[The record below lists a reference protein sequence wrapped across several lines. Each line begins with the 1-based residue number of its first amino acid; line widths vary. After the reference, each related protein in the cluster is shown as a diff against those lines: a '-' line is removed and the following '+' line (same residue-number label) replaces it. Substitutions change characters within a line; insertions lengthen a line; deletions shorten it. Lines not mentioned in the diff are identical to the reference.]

1 MLTSGLKNEKLVSDI
16 ELSGSLILPT
26 RNTSGVYQFTSDNRR
41 DGVVSGKLVKPKYNV
56 EELVKSIDTTIFELL
71 PIEEPELPETVLKV
85 IYDAAL
91 EDIRLRDITIA
102 EQTDTI
108 LDLRGK
114 VAELEIVSQSL
125 RVEIDGKELLVANA
139 DNQASQATNRI
150 SSAITDL
157 QNAIQKA
164 TAESIQRVSLFAR
177 NQSLEQELSALRN
190 QLFGKEGKLAE
201 GAKVGEDF
209 AAKILEVR
217 KKDAEGD
224 IAYRARANEK
234 TEEWVNG
241 PTLELTNFTTNK
253 DTTISFSLSG
263 DSIINVP
270 SSVTLKAGETK
281 TVVLKENIGWI
292 RGQKPKGTIG
302 LTGDRQY
309 RGSLKMKSSAGSSS
323 EVTLSVFLDKYREN
337 GILGL

>member
-150 SSAITDL
+150 GSAITDL

-177 NQSLEQELSALRN
+177 NQSLEQELGALRE
-190 QLFGKEGKLAE
+190 QLYGKQAKQSE

-209 AAKILEVR
+209 SAKMIEV
-217 KKDAEGD
+217 KQQDLGD
-224 IAYRARANEK
+224 IAYRARANK
-234 TEEWVNG
+234 DTEEWING

-253 DTTISFSLSG
+253 DTTITFTTSG
-263 DSIINVP
+263 EPIIKTPN
-270 SSVTLKAGETK
+270 SVTLKAGETK
-281 TVVLKENIGWI
+281 TITLKENLEWI
-292 RGQKPKGTIG
+292 RDQKPKNSIG
-302 LTGDRQY
+302 LAGDREY
-309 RGSLKMKSSAGSSS
+309 RGSLKIKSSTGSSS
-323 EVTLSVFLDKYREN
+323 EVSFSIYLKKFRGSS
-337 GILGL
+337 

>member
-1 MLTSGLKNEKLVSDI
+1 MLPSGLKNEKLVSDI

-114 VAELEIVSQSL
+114 VSELEIVSQSL

-139 DNQASQATNRI
+139 DNQASQATARV
-150 SSAITDL
+150 SSAVIDL

-177 NQSLEQELSALRN
+177 NQSLEQELGALRE
-190 QLFGKEGKLAE
+190 QLFGKQGKISE

-209 AAKILEVR
+209 SAKIIEIKEKEV
-217 KKDAEGD
+217 GD
-224 IAYRARANEK
+224 IAYRARANRA
-234 TEEWVNG
+234 TEEWING

-253 DTTISFSLSG
+253 DTTITFTISG
-263 DSIINVP
+263 DPIINVP
-270 SSVTLKAGETK
+270 ASVTLKAGETK
-281 TVVLKENIGWI
+281 NVKLVENIGWI
-292 RGQKPKGTIG
+292 RDQKPKNTYGTA
-302 LTGDRQY
+302 GDREY
-309 RGSLKMKSSAGSSS
+309 RSSLKVKSSAGSSS
-323 EVTLSVFLDKYREN
+323 EVSLSIYLKKFR
-337 GILGL
+337 GSS

>member
-150 SSAITDL
+150 GSAITDL

-177 NQSLEQELSALRN
+177 NQSLEQELGALRE
-190 QLFGKEGKLAE
+190 QLYGKQGKIAE

-209 AAKILEVR
+209 SAKIIEV
-217 KKDAEGD
+217 KEKDLGD
-224 IAYRARANEK
+224 IAYRARANEA
-234 TEEWVNG
+234 TEEWING

-253 DTTISFSLSG
+253 DTTITFTLSG
-263 DSIINVP
+263 DPIINVP
-270 SSVTLKAGETK
+270 GSVTLKAGETK
-281 TVVLKENIGWI
+281 NVKLVENIGWI
-292 RGQKPKGTIG
+292 RDQKPKGTFG
-302 LTGDRQY
+302 FAGDREY
-309 RGSLKMKSSAGSSS
+309 RSSLKVKSSSGSSS
-323 EVTLSVFLDKYREN
+323 EVSLSIYLKKFR
-337 GILGL
+337 GSS

>member
-1 MLTSGLKNEKLVSDI
+1 MLPSGLKNEKLVSDI

-91 EDIRLRDITIA
+91 
-102 EQTDTI
+102 
-108 LDLRGK
+108 DLRGK
-114 VAELEIVSQSL
+114 VSELEIVSQSL

-139 DNQASQATNRI
+139 DNQASQATARV
-150 SSAITDL
+150 SSAVIDL

-177 NQSLEQELSALRN
+177 NQSLEQELGALRE
-190 QLFGKEGKLAE
+190 QLFGKQGKISE

-209 AAKILEVR
+209 SAKIIEIKEKEV
-217 KKDAEGD
+217 GD
-224 IAYRARANEK
+224 IAYRARANK
-234 TEEWVNG
+234 ATEEWING

-253 DTTISFSLSG
+253 DTTITFTISG
-263 DSIINVP
+263 DPIINVP
-270 SSVTLKAGETK
+270 GSVTLKAGETK
-281 TVVLKENIGWI
+281 NVKLVENIGWI
-292 RGQKPKGTIG
+292 RDQKPKNIAGTA
-302 LTGDRQY
+302 GDREY
-309 RGSLKMKSSAGSSS
+309 RSSLKVKSSAGSSS
-323 EVTLSVFLDKYREN
+323 EVSLSIYLKKFR
-337 GILGL
+337 GSS